1 MNQFS
6 SAERLPTKMDRTEQ
20 HYFSRVDLDGSGE
33 QHAEAAHREV
43 LAYLE
48 SAECLCGASKTR
60 QLCLCPK
67 CHFEL
72 PIEVRSKLYR
82 VRAYADLDLWERAKE
97 LLRRVDVQR

>member
-1 MNQFS
+1 MN
-6 SAERLPTKMDRTEQ
+6 TEEF
-20 HYFSRVDLDGSGE
+20 YLGRVDLNSEGE

-48 SAECLCGASKTR
+48 SEKCLCGASKTR
-60 QLCLCPK
+60 NITLCPL
-67 CHFEL
+67 CHNSL

-97 LLRRVDVQR
+97 LLRAVRA